1 MTLEEFK
8 NNGYE
13 LLQDMKVYQTVAI
26 NFDEDNDIKNKK
38 NINDLSYD
46 MEIRNEWISSNE
58 TTYAIEKDGLI
69 IEEDIQENEVLEL
82 IRKI

>member
-26 NFDEDNDIKNKK
+26 IFDDNDIKNNK

-46 MEIRNEWISSNE
+46 MEIRDEWISDNE

-69 IEEDIQENEVLEL
+69 IEEDIPENEVLKL
-82 IRKI
+82 IKQI